1 MDIHSCNPK
10 THRRWRQ
17 EDLEFKTSLGYIVK
31 FFLKTNKQT
40 NKQKQQRPLSTCLT
54 HMGSKHLPAVHS
66 FCCITNLASVPS
78 DC

>member
-40 NKQKQQRPLSTCLT
+40 NKQTKTAKAFINLPHTHGQQA
-54 HMGSKHLPAVHS
+54 PAS
-66 FCCITNLASVPS
+66 SPQLLLYN
-78 DC
+78 